1 MLDPDLIPEDDLSA
15 SSQHPVGSNPGGTM
29 FGAWNGSFRR
39 SLALALILVELNTAC
54 MGWHTTGPSPEAVLR
69 EKPRKSVRLT
79 LEDGTTLVMTTPTV
93 QGDSLVGRVAR
104 SSSGPAKATSSSAPQ
119 SGAFSHSTGI
129 PDSVTVEATG
139 VPTTRV
145 KRIEVRRL
153 QPVQTM
159 LALVGGTLLI
169 AAVACSASDCMDF
182 GWSGQGGF
190 GD

>member
-1 MLDPDLIPEDDLSA
+1 
-15 SSQHPVGSNPGGTM
+15 M

-39 SLALALILVELNTAC
+39 GLALALILVELNTAC

-79 LEDGTTLVMTTPTV
+79 LEDGTMLVMTTPTL

-104 SSSGPAKATSSSAPQ
+104 LSSGPAKPESSIAPQ
-119 SGAFSHSTGI
+119 SGAFGHGDGK
-129 PDSVTVEATG
+129 PDSVTVGTTG
-139 VPTTRV
+139 VLTTRV
-145 KRIEVRRL
+145 RRIEVRRV

-169 AAVACSASDCMDF
+169 AAVACSASQCMDF